1 MAKWNGN
8 DEERPLSQFEKI
20 VLERKRRKYRIP
32 PNPTEYIYMEECLDR
47 SKTNHFDFVMI
58 AAHRAKELSNGEK
71 PTLDR
76 NGDSHVVTALRE
88 IRDGTQTVDEV
99 EDKLI
104 QSKQKFRIAKEDEFI
119 Q

>member
-20 VLERKRRKYRIP
+20 VMERKRRKYRIP

-47 SKTNHFDFVMI
+47 SITNHFDFTMI
-58 AAHRAKELSNGEK
+58 AAHRAKELSNGEN
-71 PTLDR
+71 PTIDR
-76 NGDSHVVTALRE
+76 NGDNHVVTTLRE
-88 IRDGTQTVDEV
+88 IRDGTQKQDEI
-99 EDKLI
+99 EERMI
-104 QSKQKFRIAKEDEFI
+104 QSRQKLRTAREDEII